1 MTMRDLARLANV
13 SVSTV
18 SKAFCGAEDISEET
32 RQQIFAI
39 AKEQGCFGKFY
50 KERFHKKIIA
60 IICPELNGT
69 YYSSYIERLQQII
82 EDHDGIAL
90 ISTDHFRDGAQAE
103 LIDYYA
109 SYLQVDGI
117 FIIGLRDEPKRGYEI
132 PIVSLLH
139 GSSKF
144 DTVFFDMDAAILDAV
159 HTLQS
164 LGHEKIAFI
173 GEPLTK
179 RKAFSFASAMH
190 ISEDDPYIIEI
201 QNRFEKAGEEGV
213 KELLRRQIDC
223 SAIICAYDNIAFG
236 VIRQLK
242 KQGYRVPEDYSVVGI
257 DNITASEHAETS
269 LTTIDTQPDEI
280 CMIAWD
286 LMQKKQKSK
295 YYRSCQK
302 IAVSGKLILR
312 ESVIPNKKK

>member
-1 MTMRDLARLANV
+1 MTMRDLAQLANV

-18 SKAFCGAEDISEET
+18 SKAFCGAEDIREET
-32 RQQIFAI
+32 RQQIFTI
-39 AKEQGCFGKFY
+39 AKEHGCFGKFY

-90 ISTDHFRDGAQAE
+90 ISTDHFRKGAQAE

-109 SYLQVDGI
+109 SYLRVDGI
-117 FIIGLRDEPKRGYEI
+117 FVIGLKDEPKRGYEI

-144 DTVFFDMDAAILDAV
+144 DTVLFDMDTAICNAV
-159 HTLQS
+159 HTLRS

-173 GEPLTK
+173 GEPLT
-179 RKAFSFASAMH
+179 RYKARIFAKAMG
-190 ISEDDPYIIEI
+190 IAENDSCMIESSH
-201 QNRFEKAGEEGV
+201 RFEKAGEEGV

-236 VIRQLK
+236 AIRQLK
-242 KQGYRVPEDYSVVGI
+242 SQGFRIPEDYSVVGI
-257 DNITASEHAETS
+257 DNINASEHTETS
-269 LTTIDTQPDEI
+269 LSSIDTQPDEI

-286 LMQKKQKSK
+286 LMQKKQQSK
-295 YYRSCQK
+295 YYHSCQK
-302 IAVSGKLILR
+302 ISVSGQLVLR
-312 ESVIPNKKK
+312 ESVAPIHK